1 MIWPKKSTAPKLLVD
16 MHSHILPGI
25 DDGAV
30 SMEYS
35 IKMIEALRNAGFV
48 KLITTPHIHPKYPN
62 SEPAILR
69 CLEDL
74 RQELNAQNI
83 KTEIE
88 AAAEYFVDHQFIEK
102 VDAGEPLLT
111 FGGKHILVECSFT
124 VKPFFFESVVYK
136 LKEFGYKP
144 VFAHPERYK
153 FLEGDIGW
161 LRNLKSTGISFQ
173 VTLGSIGG
181 YYGKTSRRL
190 GIELINNKMV
200 DFLASDL
207 HRVSQMEFLEKG
219 LGYKAVQG
227 LVRSG
232 TLMNNTLI

>member
-1 MIWPKKSTAPKLLVD
+1 MIWSKKSTAPKLLVD

-25 DDGAV
+25 DDGAISV
-30 SMEYS
+30 EYS
-35 IKMIEALRNAGFV
+35 IKMIEALKKAGFV

-62 SEPAILR
+62 SEAAIVK
-69 CLEDL
+69 CLKDL
-74 RQELNAQNI
+74 QQELNAQNI
-83 KTEIE
+83 KVELE

-102 VDAGEPLLT
+102 VDAGEALLT
-111 FGGKHILVECSFT
+111 FGDNLILIECSFT

-136 LKEFGYKP
+136 LKEAGYQP

-153 FLEGDIGW
+153 FLEGHIEW
-161 LRNLKSTGISFQ
+161 LRNLKTTGVLFQ

-181 YYGKTSRRL
+181 HYGKTSRRL

-207 HRVSQMEFLEKG
+207 HRVSQMEFLNKG
-219 LGYKAVQG
+219 LGYKAVQN

-232 TLMNNTLI
+232 ALMNNSLI